1 MRRGIVAI
9 AALAMVGLAGE
20 SGAQG
25 LSSNT
30 IMGRWCT
37 EVGAYTFTPD
47 KLTVTFSNGG
57 QRVLN
62 ITSIQVDGPR
72 IIVNFAED
80 GAGQSAANRGQGSH
94 TTFSQFGGGKM
105 VQVSEVR
112 DAGKETPTRMFK
124 RC

>member
-1 MRRGIVAI
+1 MRQGIGAI
-9 AALAMVGLAGE
+9 AALAILGLAGE

-37 EVGAYTFTPD
+37 EVGSYTFTANR
-47 KLTVTFSNGG
+47 LTVNFTNGG
-57 QRVLN
+57 QRVLQ

-72 IIVNFAED
+72 IVVNFAED
-80 GAGQSAANRGQGSH
+80 SNTQSAANSGQGSH
-94 TTFSQFGGGKM
+94 TTFSQFSGGGM
-105 VQVSEVR
+105 VQVSEVQ
-112 DAGKETPTRMFK
+112 DNGQPTPTRVFK

>member
-1 MRRGIVAI
+1 MIVAI
-9 AALAMVGLAGE
+9 ALAMVGLAGE

-30 IMGRWCT
+30 ILGRWCT
-37 EVGAYTFTPD
+37 EVGSYTFTTNR
-47 KLTVTFSNGG
+47 LTVNFTNGG

-62 ITSIQVDGPR
+62 ITSIQVDGPK

-80 GAGQSAANRGQGSH
+80 ANVRTEANRGQGSH
-94 TTFSQFGGGKM
+94 TTFSQFQGTGM
-105 VQVSEVR
+105 VQVSEVQ
-112 DAGKETPTRMFK
+112 DNGVATPTRVFR